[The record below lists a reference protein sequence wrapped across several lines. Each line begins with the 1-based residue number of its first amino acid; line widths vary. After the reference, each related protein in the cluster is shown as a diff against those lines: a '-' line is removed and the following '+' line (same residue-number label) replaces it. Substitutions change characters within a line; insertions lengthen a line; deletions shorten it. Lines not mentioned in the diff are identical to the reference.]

1 MGDQF
6 LKNGFE
12 KNRKSFRAHLAAGHG
27 ELSMMNITK
36 AADVPSDWYVVW
48 RIGENDLGLFAVDQ
62 PLIGTVIAGIATKQ
76 SMLSKRPHIAAA
88 LPQKGTLSGTEIS
101 EIKLMVTMLAT
112 ATERRGRLTE
122 PSSFTPTTLPQ
133 HWVRT

>member
-1 MGDQF
+1 
-6 LKNGFE
+6 
-12 KNRKSFRAHLAAGHG
+12 
-27 ELSMMNITK
+27 MMNAMIEPQPK
-36 AADVPSDWYVVW
+36 QSAPNAADRLARTGWAQQ
-48 RIGENDLGLFAVDQ
+48 RIGL
-62 PLIGTVIAGIATKQ
+62 
-76 SMLSKRPHIAAA
+76 IAAA

-112 ATERRGRLTE
+112 ATERRGRLIE